1 MRVRFWVVLVVALL
15 GCLSFS
21 GRARASGGD
30 LIWPDEATYILIGVP
45 VLTNLAFTG
54 ADIALAAQGK
64 HAPRGYAGVELGIS
78 TAQLMILTVYF
89 AEADELNPYVVAY
102 AGWTAG
108 LAAHG
113 IVSLV
118 TAPDPT
124 RPKKLA
130 RNWDVTAAPMPRGRG
145 GSVSLTGVW

>member
-1 MRVRFWVVLVVALL
+1 MLVAALL

-45 VLTNLAFTG
+45 VATNVVFTS
-54 ADIALAAQGK
+54 ADIALAVEGK
-64 HAPRGYAGVELGIS
+64 HASRAYAGIELGIS
-78 TAQLMILTVYF
+78 GAQLLLLSAIMVEL
-89 AEADELNPYVVAY
+89 DEPNPYLLGY

-113 IVSLV
+113 LVSLV
-118 TAPDPT
+118 TAPDPS

-130 RNWDVTAAPMPRGRG
+130 RTWDLLAAPMARGPG
-145 GSVSLTGVW
+145 GSLSLTGVW